1 MSTTDPIADML
12 LRIRNAASRGLA
24 DLTLPHSRIKSDVMR
39 VLKREGYIEDFKVQK
54 EGGKS
59 NIQVTLRGNKETR
72 AITGLK
78 RMSTPGRRRYVK
90 ATEIPRVLGGLG
102 ICILST
108 SSGVMSGQEARK
120 KNVGGEILCQVW

>member
-1 MSTTDPIADML
+1 
-12 LRIRNAASRGLA
+12 
-24 DLTLPHSRIKSDVMR
+24 
-39 VLKREGYIEDFKVQK
+39 
-54 EGGKS
+54 
-59 NIQVTLRGNKETR
+59 
-72 AITGLK
+72 
-78 RMSTPGRRRYVK
+78 VK